1 MSAFGGFFRKIG
13 AFFTTRRIDLNLI
26 LALVV
31 IVLVNVVG
39 QQAYLRVDLT
49 EDNVY
54 SLSPVSENVMGS
66 LEDPMKV
73 KVFFSEDVPATYTPV
88 RRYLTDMLRQY
99 ESVGE
104 GRFSYEVFSMTGQD
118 GQQQASEY
126 GVRPIQ
132 IREVR
137 ADEFQQK
144 QAYMGAAILYG
155 DTIETINQITSTQGL
170 EYRLTTTMQNM
181 VRQVN
186 ALAGVQ
192 GQVETLVY
200 ASQNLSQLQIKG
212 LDSLESDFQS
222 MFQQL
227 NSRSGGKLSFTIQ
240 RPTESEVEEVVDRYG
255 MQRLTWR
262 SRESQQQSGQGAQ
275 NAGVLGVVLRY
286 QDQFEVVPIDIRQTL
301 LGGYQL
307 EGMESVRTKIENK
320 LSVLVQA
327 NPSIAYIT
335 GHGEK
340 SLSDA
345 RRGAGRLRQL
355 TQGLYQLEELDL
367 SQNPI
372 PADTQTVIINGPRQ
386 QFSQWELYQLDQ
398 FLMRGGSLMV
408 LADPFQQQRSRR
420 TRRPS
425 YEPIAT
431 GLRELLSS
439 YGIEISRSYV
449 MDTEAYVSRQQ
460 GRQDV
465 KVHNAPLLADDGLTE
480 ESVITRDLTQVL
492 FLNSAAVSY
501 PGAPGSGDGQESGNG
516 TVDYQWLA
524 RSSEQSWEMTENIT
538 LNPMM
543 IRPPSSGSDMRP
555 YTLAAQA
562 EGRFAS
568 HFDEAVEPPEG
579 FGESSQDGGEGADG
593 EQQASQA
600 AGDGAGAGTEGE
612 SEGNANADTADV
624 VTRGHLEEA
633 TNAGRIIAAGTS
645 EIAGAQLLGQQQQ
658 GGQSPNVIMVQNM
671 IDYLNGNLQVPPMRT
686 KGLQVNRLDET
697 VQTTRTLIRL
707 LHVVAVPAAVVL
719 AGLAVWIGRRQYQR
733 RIQEMLQTGGTE

>member
-1 MSAFGGFFRKIG
+1 
-13 AFFTTRRIDLNLI
+13 
-26 LALVV
+26 
-31 IVLVNVVG
+31 
-39 QQAYLRVDLT
+39 
-49 EDNVY
+49 
-54 SLSPVSENVMGS
+54 
-66 LEDPMKV
+66 
-73 KVFFSEDVPATYTPV
+73 
-88 RRYLTDMLRQY
+88 MLRQY
-99 ESVGE
+99 ESVGQ
-104 GRFSYEVFSMTGQD
+104 GRFSYEIFSMTGQE

-144 QAYMGAAILYG
+144 QAYMGVAILYG

-192 GQVETLVY
+192 GQVDTLVY
-200 ASQNLSQLQIKG
+200 ASQNLSELQIKG

-227 NSRSGGKLSFTIQ
+227 NSRSGGKLSFTME

-255 MQRLTWR
+255 LQRLTWR
-262 SRESQQQSGQGAQ
+262 SRASQQQSGQGAQ

-286 QDQFEVVPIDIRQTL
+286 QDEFEVVPIDIRQTL

-425 YEPIAT
+425 YEPIDT
-431 GLRELLSS
+431 GLRGLLSS

-480 ESVITRDLTQVL
+480 GSVITRDLTQVL

-501 PGAPGSGDGQESGNG
+501 PDSGNG
-516 TVDYQWLA
+516 AIDYQWLA

-543 IRPPSSGSDMRP
+543 IRPPSSGSDMQS

-562 EGRFAS
+562 QGRFAS

-579 FGESSQDGGEGADG
+579 FGEPSQDGGEGADG
-593 EQQASQA
+593 EQQAGQA
-600 AGDGAGAGTEGE
+600 AGDGAGDGGDA
-612 SEGNANADTADV
+612 GNANGETAEV